1 LEDDATVKEA
11 KFEETNFIKQ
21 VVKIVRWSSG
31 DIAAA
36 FLN

>member
-1 LEDDATVKEA
+1 LEDDATEKEA

-31 DIAAA
+31 GIAAGV
-36 FLN
+36 LN